1 MSKPPFSDME
11 VHFLIDGQ
19 LAPEERRR
27 MEADLAQDDEL
38 MHEAQELRQLKTLV
52 REAYATVPPP
62 NMRQPAPR
70 SRQPF
75 AAMAAILLLCVGVA
89 GGWFL
94 HALGGFEFLG
104 SSSAVPKGVVI
115 QVSDNDPA
123 KWQMALI
130 NAKNVQKAYG
140 GSKVAIEIVAYGPG
154 LNMLLADSPVA
165 PSLSAA
171 AESGVKLLACGST
184 MEMMHTTRQ
193 QLNHAVGIVPMGIT
207 EIMQRQ
213 REGYSYVRP

>member
-1 MSKPPFSDME
+1 M
-11 VHFLIDGQ
+11 
-19 LAPEERRR
+19 
-27 MEADLAQDDEL
+27 AQDDDL
-38 MHEAQELRQLKTLV
+38 MREAQELRHLKTLV
-52 REAYATVPPP
+52 REAYASVPPP
-62 NMRQPAPR
+62 SKRQPAPR

-75 AAMAAILLLCVGVA
+75 AAMAAILLLCAGVA

-94 HALGGFEFLG
+94 HALGGLG
-104 SSSAVPKGVVI
+104 SLGAAPGMPKGVVI

-140 GSKVAIEIVAYGPG
+140 DSKVAIEIVAYGPG
-154 LNMLLADSPVA
+154 LHMLLADSAVA
-165 PSLSAA
+165 PALSAA

-193 QLNHAVGIVPMGIT
+193 QLNHFVGIVPMGIT

-213 REGYSYVRP
+213 NEGYSYVRP